1 MPLYCVHDT
10 KGLMDMDDIEKGF
23 SEILKK
29 INEYKDKKENL
40 EEKIA
45 EQDAKLLARMAV
57 DVAPII
63 QSIGLS
69 MLERGK
75 KDSKGEIYD
84 AIYYPELMFVLGKT
98 DPMPYRPDKPEM
110 AVDTQYC
117 VLSEDGTFY
126 ELMYSSN
133 ELIID
138 TYRNPLA
145 PREVI
150 DIYGYD
156 VMFMLYR
163 ALHDYLK
170 DEEEL
175 IGALEKTLEYVFQEK

>member
-1 MPLYCVHDT
+1 
-10 KGLMDMDDIEKGF
+10 
-23 SEILKK
+23 
-29 INEYKDKKENL
+29 
-40 EEKIA
+40 
-45 EQDAKLLARMAV
+45 
-57 DVAPII
+57 
-63 QSIGLS
+63 
-69 MLERGK
+69 
-75 KDSKGEIYD
+75 
-84 AIYYPELMFVLGKT
+84 
-98 DPMPYRPDKPEM
+98 M

-156 VMFMLYR
+156 ILFMLYR
-163 ALHDYLK
+163 ALHDYMK